1 MIIMQFEKQFWH
13 FLYDCLSS
21 FTHMYKVLTH
31 VSSFTHMYMVLTH
44 VSSFTHMYKVLTHVS
59 SFTHMYKVLTH
70 VSSFTH
76 MYKVLTHVS
85 SFTHMYKVLI
95 VTCVFLYTYVQGSYT
110 CIILCTYV
118 QSSYTCVFLH
128 SMKPSV
134 EWMWALD
141 LFCYSSLEDRTF
153 IKQLIATQQRVVVM
167 VFNATFNTI
176 SVISWWSVY
185 WWREP
190 EYPEKITDL

>member
-1 MIIMQFEKQFWH
+1 MTAYLPLHICTR
-13 FLYDCLSS
+13 FLHMCLPLHICTR
-21 FTHMYKVLTH
+21 FLHMYHPLHICTR
-31 VSSFTHMYMVLTH
+31 FLHMCLLL
-44 VSSFTHMYKVLTHVS
+44 HMYKVLTHVS
-59 SFTHMYKVLTH
+59 SFTHMYKD
-70 VSSFTH
+70 
-76 MYKVLTHVS
+76 
-85 SFTHMYKVLI
+85 LI